1 MPLRHSSWKEHLLAK
16 SNSVEGLT
24 GNENFG
30 SFPAATAKTTIQA
43 DALLKNLTEEGSV
56 LLAATDD
63 SKKIT
68 LLHQLKNFG
77 GTRTRPINKIVAL
90 SGTTVD
96 SKIFKIEPSSLLTF
110 QTHLSPKEDELL
122 NCKNKS
128 EAEGCSVVDAAQYR
142 IKVLPVVALPPLLVT
157 LLLETGEEDPF
168 ELIHLF
174 NKAAAKFDEAR
185 DDDSGAN
192 ELLATKSIGY
202 YLRWLWLVGK
212 GEIRQLVELDEDEE
226 GDEEVN
232 TYLTSLRSEHI
243 LPPRRGL
250 WLHTTHG

>member
-63 SKKIT
+63 SKKLT
-68 LLHQLKNFG
+68 LLHQLKNFD

-96 SKIFKIEPSSLLTF
+96 SKILCRS
-110 QTHLSPKEDELL
+110 
-122 NCKNKS
+122 
-128 EAEGCSVVDAAQYR
+128 CSVEVGVGSFGFLDFR
-142 IKVLPVVALPPLLVT
+142 RS
-157 LLLETGEEDPF
+157 LEKSVSSGNP
-168 ELIHLF
+168 
-174 NKAAAKFDEAR
+174 K
-185 DDDSGAN
+185 DSLGVQC
-192 ELLATKSIGY
+192 T
-202 YLRWLWLVGK
+202 
-212 GEIRQLVELDEDEE
+212 
-226 GDEEVN
+226 
-232 TYLTSLRSEHI
+232 
-243 LPPRRGL
+243 RR
-250 WLHTTHG
+250 